1 MTALGRYVLTG
12 LWGMAVSLA
21 LSAQR
26 AYKPHSVLASGAW
39 YKVGVPA
46 EGIYKMDAAFL
57 SSLGL
62 PGSFPSAQLRL
73 YSKNTAML
81 PEAAGALY
89 SDDLEEVALQVVDG
103 GDGTVSGADYVLFY
117 SRGPHP
123 WKVDTASRR
132 LTHTKNLYSEQL
144 YYYLTLGGAGNAKR
158 VQAQTGSPSPVVT
171 VTSFDER
178 YFHELDSVNFLL
190 SGKEW
195 FGEEFSSMPGRS
207 LARSFTVP
215 AVGAQAGAPL
225 TLLTSVAARSVN
237 AGSQFAV
244 LVNNTLVQA
253 LTLPAVSSQNLSLYA
268 QTAQGESSTPLLGG
282 GIAVTFQYTPGSFN
296 AQGWLNW
303 FELFYRRALALPAT
317 GALLF
322 RDWNSV
328 GNAAVQY
335 IITGADAGTLVWD
348 VTDPSSP
355 VRMNTTFNGG
365 QLSFAG
371 EAATLRE
378 YAAFGSSAL
387 TPQAAGKVANQD
399 LHNTVPADYIII
411 THPAF
416 LAQAQRLASFHE
428 ERSGLKTVV
437 VTTEQVFNEF
447 SAGVPDPT
455 ALRDFVKMYYDRYRS
470 TWTASGKYLLLM
482 GKGSFDYKDR
492 LKNNT
497 AFVPVWESPSSLD
510 PLATYTSDDFF
521 GFLDDNED
529 INSGMLV
536 NVLDIGIGRVPVRSA
551 EEAGQ
556 FVDKVEAYHAPESLG
571 PWRNNL
577 NFVADDED
585 FNLHLQDAEVLTAT
599 TSTTAPVFN
608 NYKLYLDA
616 FRQEGGSAG
625 GRYPQANE
633 AINNNIYNGTLIWN
647 YSGHGGPQRLAEEV
661 VIDQGIVNRWNNAGR
676 LPLFITATCD
686 FAPYDNPVGTSL
698 GENLLVRPL
707 TGAIALMTTS
717 RVVFAFSNRIM
728 NNNYLRLALERDS
741 AGRYKTLGEA
751 VQAAKNFTYQNSGD
765 IINNRKFSL
774 LGDPAMTLGYPKL
787 NVVAT
792 AINGTPVAA
801 ADTLSATEYVT
812 IEGEVRDRAGARLP
826 GFNGTV
832 YLTLFDKPQTITTL
846 ANDPSS
852 LPTQVQT
859 QTASLFRGKV
869 SATGGQFSFRFRLPR
884 DINFQYGKG
893 KLSLYAQDGTVDG
906 NGLETNVVIGGIA
919 PGADT
924 DSEGPQIRAYL
935 NDERFVNGSITNESP
950 VLILKLSDSSGI
962 NTGNAGIDH
971 DIVATLDGDNQTYYV
986 LNDFYETAL
995 DSYQEGTVRFQLPTL
1010 APGPHT
1016 LKIKAW
1022 DVLNNSNE
1030 YLLEFNV
1037 TAGGELVLDHV
1048 LNYPNPFTDR
1058 TTFWFEHNR
1067 QGVDLQAK
1075 VEIMTVSGKIIKTLT
1090 QTINTPGNRSSDI
1103 EWDGRDE
1110 YGDRIGRG
1118 VYLYRLTVQ
1127 SPDGKKARRLQ
1138 RLVLI
1143 R

>member
-1 MTALGRYVLTG
+1 MTAWRRQVLLGL
-12 LWGMAVSLA
+12 LGMAASLA

-26 AYKPHSVLASGAW
+26 AYRPHSVLAAGAW
-39 YKVGVPA
+39 YKVAVSA
-46 EGIYKMDAAFL
+46 EGVHKMDAAFL
-57 SSLGL
+57 ASLGL
-62 PGSFPSAQLRL
+62 PGSFPSSQLRL
-73 YSKNTAML
+73 YGKTTAML
-81 PEAAGALY
+81 PEAAGAPY

-103 GDGTVSGADYVLFY
+103 GDGVVGAGDYVLFY
-117 SRGPHP
+117 SKGPHP
-123 WKVDTASRR
+123 WVADSASRR
-132 LTHTKNLYSEQL
+132 FTHQKNLYTEQV
-144 YYYLTLGGAGNAKR
+144 YYYLTLGAGSGKR
-158 VQAQTGSPSPVVT
+158 IGAQTGNPSPVAT
-171 VTSFDER
+171 VTAFDER

-195 FGEEFSSMPGRS
+195 FGEEFSNMPGRVLS
-207 LARSFTVP
+207 RTFTVP
-215 AVGAQAGAPL
+215 AAGAVAGAPL
-225 TLLTSVAARSVN
+225 TVRTSVAARSVN
-237 AGSQFAV
+237 AASQFTV
-244 LVNNTLVQA
+244 LLNNTAVQSIA
-253 LTLPAVSSQNLSLYA
+253 VPAVSSQNHGLYA
-268 QTAQGESSTPLLGG
+268 QAGTGESTTALSQPSVALTL
-282 GIAVTFQYTPGSFN
+282 QYTPGSFN

-303 FELFYRRALALPAT
+303 LEVFYRRQLAMPAT

-322 RDWNSV
+322 RDWTSV
-328 GNAAVQY
+328 GSAAVQFS
-335 IITGADAGTLVWD
+335 IAGADGATQVWD
-348 VTDPSSP
+348 VTDPVAP
-355 VRMNTTFNGG
+355 VRMNTALSGG
-365 QLSFAG
+365 QLAFTG

-378 YAAFGSSAL
+378 YAAFGAATL
-387 TPQAAGKVANQD
+387 TPQAAGKVSNQD
-399 LHNTVPADYIII
+399 LHNTAPADYIII
-411 THPAF
+411 THPSF
-416 LAQAQRLASFHE
+416 LSQAGRLARFHG

-437 VTTEQVFNEF
+437 VTTDQVYNEF
-447 SAGVPDPT
+447 SAGVADPT

-470 TWTASGKYLLLM
+470 TWTASGKYLLLV

-510 PLATYTSDDFF
+510 PLSTYTSDDFY
-521 GFLDDNED
+521 GFLDDGED
-529 INSGMLV
+529 INSGMVV
-536 NVLDIGIGRVPVRSA
+536 NTLDIGIGRVPVRTE
-551 EEAGQ
+551 EEARQ
-556 FVDKVEAYHAPESLG
+556 FVDKVEAYHAPASMG

-599 TSTTAPVFN
+599 TAATAPVFN

-661 VIDQGIVNRWNNAGR
+661 VLDQGIVNRWNNAGR

-698 GENLLVRPL
+698 GENLLVRPQ

-774 LGDPAMTLGYPKL
+774 LGDPAMTLGYPTL
-787 NVVAT
+787 AVVPT
-792 AINGTPVAA
+792 AINGTPVAT
-801 ADTLSATEYVT
+801 ADTLGATEYVT
-812 IEGEVRDRAGARLP
+812 VEGEVRDRGGARLS

-832 YLTLFDKPQTITTL
+832 YLSLFDKPQTITTL

-852 LPTQVQT
+852 LTTPVQT

-906 NGLETNVVIGGIA
+906 NGLETNIVIGGIA
-919 PGADT
+919 AGAEADR
-924 DSEGPQIRAYL
+924 EGPEIKAYL

-971 DIVATLDGDNQTYYV
+971 DIVATLDGDNRTYYV

-995 DSYQEGTVRFQLPTL
+995 DSYQQGTVRFQLPTL

-1037 TAGGELVLDHV
+1037 TAAGELVLDHV
-1048 LNYPNPFTDR
+1048 LNYPNPFAHK

-1067 QGVDLQAK
+1067 QGIDLQAK
-1075 VEIMTVSGKIIKTLT
+1075 VEIMTVTGKIIKTLSR
-1090 QTINTPGNRSSDI
+1090 TINTPGNRSSDI

-1110 YGDRIGRG
+1110 YGDKIGRG

-1127 SPDGKKARRLQ
+1127 SADGKKASRLQ

>member
-1 MTALGRYVLTG
+1 MTAWRRMVLTVLMG
-12 LWGMAVSLA
+12 TMMMLTG
-21 LSAQR
+21 SAQR
-26 AYKPHSVLASGAW
+26 AYGPHSVLATGNW
-39 YKVGVPA
+39 YKVAAPA

-57 SSLGL
+57 AALGL

-81 PEAAGALY
+81 PEAAGAPY
-89 SDDLEEVALQVVDG
+89 GDDLQEIAIQIADG
-103 GDGTVSGADYVLFY
+103 GDGTVSGGDYVLFY
-117 SRGPHP
+117 SRGPHH
-123 WKVDTASRR
+123 WTTDNANRR
-132 LTHTKNLYSEQL
+132 FTHKKNLYSDQQ
-144 YYYLTLGGAGNAKR
+144 YYYLTLGGTGSPKR
-158 VQAQTGSPSPVVT
+158 VGAQTGAPPPVAT
-171 VTSFDER
+171 VTTFDER

-195 FGEEFSSMPGRS
+195 YGEEFSNMPGRT

-215 AVGAQAGAPL
+215 AAGAVAGSPL
-225 TLLTSVAARSVN
+225 TLSTSVAARSVN
-237 AGSQFAV
+237 AGSQFSV
-244 LVNNTLVQA
+244 SLNGTVVQG
-253 LTLPAVSSQNLSLYA
+253 LTVPAVGSQNLALFAQAAEAESTTSLD
-268 QTAQGESSTPLLGG
+268 GG
-282 GIAVTFQYTPGSFN
+282 GVSVALQYTPGSYN

-303 FELFYRRALALPAT
+303 FEVFYRRSLALPPS
-317 GALLF
+317 GALTF

-328 GNAAVQY
+328 GAAAVQY
-335 IITGADAGTLVWD
+335 IITGADAASQVWD
-348 VTDPSSP
+348 ISDPAAP
-355 VRMNTTFNGG
+355 VRMTTTLSGG
-365 QLSFAG
+365 SLSFTG
-371 EAATLRE
+371 EATTLRE
-378 YAAFGSSAL
+378 YAAFGGSTLIPTAR
-387 TPQAAGKVANQD
+387 GKVANQD
-399 LHNTVPADYIII
+399 LHNTTPVDYIII
-411 THPAF
+411 THPSF
-416 LAQAQRLASFHE
+416 LTQAQRLARFHE
-428 ERSGLKTVV
+428 GRGGLKTVV

-510 PLATYTSDDFF
+510 PLSTYTSDDFF
-521 GFLDDNED
+521 GFLDDGED

-536 NVLDIGIGRVPVRSA
+536 NVLDIGIGRVPVRTE
-551 EEAGQ
+551 EEAKQ
-556 FVDKVEAYHAPESLG
+556 FVDKVEAYHTPSSMG

-599 TSTTAPVFN
+599 TSATAPVFN

-633 AINNNIYNGTLIWN
+633 AINNNIYTGTLIWN
-647 YSGHGGPQRLAEEV
+647 YSGHGGPLRLAEEV

-686 FAPYDNPVGTSL
+686 FAPYDNPVATSL

-717 RVVFAFSNRIM
+717 RVVFAYSNRIM

-741 AGRYKTLGEA
+741 TGRYRSLGEA
-751 VQAAKNFTYQNSGD
+751 VQAAKNFTYQNSSD

-774 LGDPAMTLGYPKL
+774 LGDPAMTLGYPQL
-787 NVVAT
+787 SVVPT
-792 AINGTPVAA
+792 AINGVPVAS
-801 ADTLSATEYVT
+801 ADTLRATGFVT
-812 IEGEVRDRAGARLP
+812 VEGEVRDRSGTRVQD
-826 GFNGTV
+826 FNGTV
-832 YLTLFDKPQTITTL
+832 YLSLFDKPQTITTL
-846 ANDPSS
+846 ANDPTS
-852 LPTQVQT
+852 LPTPVQT
-859 QTASLFRGKV
+859 QTAALFRGKV
-869 SATGGQFSFRFRLPR
+869 SASGGRYTFRFRLPR
-884 DINFQYGKG
+884 DINFQYGQG
-893 KLSLYAQDGTVDG
+893 KLSLYAQDGVVDG
-906 NGLETNVVIGGIA
+906 NGLETNVLIGGIA
-919 PGADT
+919 AGADT
-924 DSEGPQIRAYL
+924 DQEGPQIKAYL
-935 NDERFVNGSITNESP
+935 NDERFVNGSITNETP
-950 VLILKLSDSSGI
+950 VLILKLTDSSGI

-971 DIVATLDGDNQTYYV
+971 DIVATLDGDNRTYYV

-995 DSYQEGTVRFQLPTL
+995 DSYQQGTVRFQLPTL
-1010 APGPHT
+1010 TPGPHT

-1037 TAGGELVLDHV
+1037 AEHGELVLDHV
-1048 LNYPNPFTDR
+1048 LNYPNPFADK

-1067 QGVDLQAK
+1067 QGIDLQAK
-1075 VEIMTVSGKIIKTLT
+1075 VEIMTVTGKIIKTLSR
-1090 QTINTPGNRSSDI
+1090 TINTPGNRSSDI

-1110 YGDRIGRG
+1110 YGDKIGRG

-1127 SPDGKKARRLQ
+1127 SADGKKASRLQ